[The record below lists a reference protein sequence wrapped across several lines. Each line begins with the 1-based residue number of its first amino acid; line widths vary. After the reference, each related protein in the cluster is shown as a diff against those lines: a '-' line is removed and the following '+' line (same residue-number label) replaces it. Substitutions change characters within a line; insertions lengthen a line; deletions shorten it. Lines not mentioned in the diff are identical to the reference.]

1 MKLKSS
7 MALIAA
13 LCVAGFTQA
22 ANVSWG
28 TVLGSTTSSTG
39 GQLDLTGTGYT
50 CGKGETKTYAV
61 IISDVSSLS
70 QTADKTLFAISA
82 GLPSGGN
89 VPNQDPKVFIKQCGD
104 GDGTSTFKYQVN
116 SNNVKDFDGD
126 PKPGMTNNQSAALAM
141 TIARDANG
149 AGTITFY
156 LDGAQIGTA
165 SFDASTNELSYIVYG
180 QNFDGS
186 SSYSGTWE
194 IYATNGAVA
203 AADVTVDSIRANVI
217 PEPTALAL
225 LALGVAG
232 VALRRRVA

>member
-1 MKLKSS
+1 MKLKTS

-50 CGKGETKTYAV
+50 CGKGETKTYALIV
-61 IISDVSSLS
+61 SGISGLA
-70 QTADKTLFAISA
+70 TNADKTLFAIS
-82 GLPSGGN
+82 SGTGAN
-89 VPNQDPKVFIKQCGD
+89 HNGDPKVFIKQRGD

-116 SNNVKDFDGD
+116 IAGVTDFDGA
-126 PKPGMTNNQSAALAM
+126 PGMTNNQSAALAM
-141 TIARDANG
+141 TIARDATG

-165 SFDASTNELSYIVYG
+165 SFDASNDALAYIVYG

-194 IYATNGAVA
+194 IYATNGAVDA
-203 AADVTVDSIRANVI
+203 GDITVENIRANVV

>member
-1 MKLKSS
+1 MKLKTS
-7 MALIAA
+7 MALMAA
-13 LCVAGFTQA
+13 LCVAGFAQA

-28 TVLGSTTSSTG
+28 SILGNTTTATG
-39 GQLDLTGTGYT
+39 GQINLAGTGFT
-50 CGKGETKTYAV
+50 CGKGETMTYAV
-61 IISDVSSLS
+61 IVSNVSSLA
-70 QTADKTLFAISA
+70 TNADKTLFAISS
-82 GLPSGGN
+82 GLGDN
-89 VPNQDPKVFIKQCGD
+89 HNQDPKVFIKQRGD

-116 SNNVKDFDGD
+116 RDAVADFDGA
-126 PKPGMTNNQSAALAM
+126 PGMTNNQSAALAM

-156 LDGAQIGTA
+156 LDGAQIGRA
-165 SFDASTNELSYIVYG
+165 SFGASNDALAYIVYG

-194 IYATNGAVA
+194 IYATNGAVDA
-203 AADVTVDSIRANVI
+203 GDITVENIRANVL

-232 VALRRRVA
+232 IALRRKVA

>member
-50 CGKGETKTYAV
+50 CGKGETKTYALIV
-61 IISDVSSLS
+61 SGISGLA
-70 QTADKTLFAISA
+70 TNADKTLFAIS
-82 GLPSGGN
+82 SGTGAN
-89 VPNQDPKVFIKQCGD
+89 HNGDPKVFIKQRGN

-116 SNNVKDFDGD
+116 TADVKGFDGA
-126 PKPGMTNNQSAALAM
+126 PGMTNNQSAALAM

-165 SFDASTNELSYIVYG
+165 SFDASNDALAYIVYG
-180 QNFDGS
+180 QNFDGN

-194 IYATNGAVA
+194 IYATNGAVDA
-203 AADVTVDSIRANVI
+203 GDITVENIRANVV

-232 VALRRRVA
+232 IALRRKVA

>member
-50 CGKGETKTYAV
+50 CGKGETKTYALIV
-61 IISDVSSLS
+61 SGISGLA
-70 QTADKTLFAISA
+70 TNADKTLFAIS
-82 GLPSGGN
+82 SGTGAN
-89 VPNQDPKVFIKQCGD
+89 HNGDPKVFIKQRGD

-116 SNNVKDFDGD
+116 TADVTDFDGA
-126 PKPGMTNNQSAALAM
+126 PGMTNNQSAALAM

-165 SFDASTNELSYIVYG
+165 SFDASNDALAYIVYG
-180 QNFDGS
+180 QNFDGN

-194 IYATNGAVA
+194 IYATNGAVDA
-203 AADVTVDSIRANVI
+203 GDITVENIRANVV

-232 VALRRRVA
+232 IALRRKVA

>member
-50 CGKGETKTYAV
+50 CGKGETKTYALIV
-61 IISDVSSLS
+61 SGISGLA
-70 QTADKTLFAISA
+70 TNADKTLFAIS
-82 GLPSGGN
+82 SGTGAN
-89 VPNQDPKVFIKQCGD
+89 HNGDPKVFIKQRGN

-116 SNNVKDFDGD
+116 IADVKGFDGA
-126 PKPGMTNNQSAALAM
+126 PGMTNNQSAALAM

-165 SFDASTNELSYIVYG
+165 SFDASNDALAYIVYG
-180 QNFDGS
+180 QNFDGN

-194 IYATNGAVA
+194 IYATNGAVDA
-203 AADVTVDSIRANVI
+203 GDITVENIRANVV

-232 VALRRRVA
+232 IALRRKVA

>member
-50 CGKGETKTYAV
+50 CGKGETKTYALIV
-61 IISDVSSLS
+61 SGISGLA
-70 QTADKTLFAISA
+70 TNADKTLFAIS
-82 GLPSGGN
+82 SGTGAN
-89 VPNQDPKVFIKQCGD
+89 HNGDPKVFIKQRGN

-116 SNNVKDFDGD
+116 TADVTGFDGA
-126 PKPGMTNNQSAALAM
+126 PGMTNNQSAALAM

-165 SFDASTNELSYIVYG
+165 SFDASNDALAYIVYG
-180 QNFDGS
+180 QNFDGN

-194 IYATNGAVA
+194 IYATNGAVDA
-203 AADVTVDSIRANVI
+203 GDITVENIRANVV

-232 VALRRRVA
+232 IALRRKVA

>member
-1 MKLKSS
+1 MKLKTS

-13 LCVAGFTQA
+13 LCVAGFAQA

-28 TVLGSTTSSTG
+28 SILGNTTTATG
-39 GQLDLTGTGYT
+39 GQINLAGTGFT
-50 CGKGETKTYAV
+50 CGKGETMTYAV
-61 IISDVSSLS
+61 IVSNVSSLA
-70 QTADKTLFAISA
+70 TNADKTLFAISS
-82 GLPSGGN
+82 GLGDN
-89 VPNQDPKVFIKQCGD
+89 HNQDPKVFIKQRGD

-116 SNNVKDFDGD
+116 RDAVADFDGET
-126 PKPGMTNNQSAALAM
+126 KPGMTNNQSAALAM

-165 SFDASTNELSYIVYG
+165 SFDASNDALAYIVYG

-194 IYATNGAVA
+194 IYATNGAVDA
-203 AADVTVDSIRANVI
+203 GDITVENIRANVV

-232 VALRRRVA
+232 IALRRKVA